1 MESVNAPAITYVHVM
16 YKGKRYSM
24 HVNSPLTGKALFE
37 SIWKQIQIPVSRQL
51 VFLGEQKILEST
63 DLSTLDLQGT
73 FQVLLCSYVFVYCC
87 GVVISSVFPLSYKS
101 SVFVQYHVPLFREKG
116 IQVDPS
122 FVDCFYHSYKMQ
134 PDRSLQSYGIQESD
148 MIVFHDRRFSE
159 GSWMQVVEGLRE
171 RIAELEKKVE
181 EDEETIALL
190 SSQLQ

>member
-1 MESVNAPAITYVHVM
+1 M
-16 YKGKRYSM
+16 
-24 HVNSPLTGKALFE
+24 
-37 SIWKQIQIPVSRQL
+37 
-51 VFLGEQKILEST
+51 ILEST

-101 SVFVQYHVPLFREKG
+101 SVFVQYHAPLFQEKG

-122 FVDCFYHSYKMQ
+122 FVDCFYHSYKLQ
-134 PDRSLQSYGIQESD
+134 PDRSLQSYGVQESD

-190 SSQLQ
+190 SSQLQQSCVSSYNAHPHRVRLMRKKQVQKRKETKPSCLSNPTTF

>member
-1 MESVNAPAITYVHVM
+1 M
-16 YKGKRYSM
+16 
-24 HVNSPLTGKALFE
+24 
-37 SIWKQIQIPVSRQL
+37 
-51 VFLGEQKILEST
+51 ILEST

-101 SVFVQYHVPLFREKG
+101 SVFVQYHAPLFREKG

-122 FVDCFYHSYKMQ
+122 FVDCFYHSYKLQ
-134 PDRSLQSYGIQESD
+134 PDRSLQSYGVQE
-148 MIVFHDRRFSE
+148 IVFHDRRFSE

-190 SSQLQ
+190 SSQLQQSCVSSYNPHPHRGASYEKETGAEKKRN